1 MQIALGTFD
10 AFADRW
16 KQAFR
21 ATGVTPHQSPGYIRA
36 ESCRRDIDAD
46 VAI

>member
-16 KQAFR
+16 EYAFR
-21 ATGVTPHQSPGYIRA
+21 ANGVTPHQSPGFIRA
-36 ESCRRDIDAD
+36 ESCRRDIAAD